1 MLDKIKTIVIVGPT
15 ASGKTDLSI
24 KIAKEFNGEI
34 ISADSMQV
42 YKGLE
47 IASAAPTQEEQS
59 GIQHYFVGNKEPDSQ
74 FTVCDFVNEA
84 NDIILDVYKRNK
96 LPIIVGGTGLYVDSL
111 INNIDFGINSSVNIR
126 EELNKKVDEIGLDF
140 LYKELLMIDKDYAEK
155 ISIND
160 KKRIIRALEIY
171 YSTGKTMTIR
181 HEQSKNKEKLIN
193 PLLIGINFKNRE
205 ILYDRINNRVDL
217 MLKNG
222 LLEEAKKSYQNKN
235 FCGAAQAIG
244 HKELYNYFEN
254 VCTLNEVSENLK
266 MQTRRYAKRQLTW
279 FRKNKDINWLYA
291 DEDNI
296 LEKSINLINKF
307 LVKEK

>member
-84 NDIILDVYKRNK
+84 NDIILDIYKRNK

-111 INNIDFGINSSVNIR
+111 INNIDFGINSSENIR

-291 DEDNI
+291 DEENI

>member
-47 IASAAPTQEEQS
+47 IASAAPTKEEQR
-59 GIQHYFVGNKEPDSQ
+59 GIPHYFVGNKEPDSQ

-84 NDIILDVYKRNK
+84 NDIILDIYKRNK

-111 INNIDFGINSSVNIR
+111 INNIDFGINSTENIR

-181 HEQSKNKEKLIN
+181 HEQSKNKEKIIN

-205 ILYDRINNRVDL
+205 ILYNRINIRVDL
-217 MLKNG
+217 MLENG
-222 LLEEAKKSYQNKN
+222 LLNEAKNSYKNKS

>member
-15 ASGKTDLSI
+15 ASGKTNLSI

-84 NDIILDVYKRNK
+84 NEIIIDINKRNK
-96 LPIIVGGTGLYVDSL
+96 LPIIVGGTGLYIDSL
-111 INNIDFGINSSVNIR
+111 INNIDFGINSTENIR

-291 DEDNI
+291 DEENI

>member
-84 NDIILDVYKRNK
+84 NEIIIDINKRNK
-96 LPIIVGGTGLYVDSL
+96 LPIIVGGTGLYIDSL
-111 INNIDFGINSSVNIR
+111 INNIDFGINSTENIR

-291 DEDNI
+291 DEENI